1 MTTSTTPKKPR
12 AAKRRRPKKETTTQ
26 SYPVV
31 IDKESFDKDNAALDL
46 NDSIT
51 FNLVLLPFLYLEH
64 LTKLVLKRMGAIT

>member
-31 IDKESFDKDNAALDL
+31 ITKETFDRDNAVKMDSLDL
-46 NDSIT
+46 
-51 FNLVLLPFLYLEH
+51 FLLPFLYLEH
-64 LTKLVLKRMGAIT
+64 LTKLVLKRFRAIA

>member
-1 MTTSTTPKKPR
+1 MTTSTPKKPR

-26 SYPVV
+26 TYPVV
-31 IDKESFDKDNAALDL
+31 IDKESFDRDNAALDL

-64 LTKLVLKRMGAIT
+64 LTKLVLKRFRAIA